1 MRFLFILLFIGL
13 SLATPT
19 IHKYLEKGKIE
30 PIIESVLEGEDREEA
45 LLIFKA
51 FADELVGKKD
61 VPAYLKRYVKGL
73 MEEKRGNLEEAIKH
87 YIDSIYIKYDY
98 NPSYYRL
105 NELIRKTGDA
115 EKFREKIKNILKV
128 RFAKTPPV
136 IIDNAPNK
144 YVFLVE
150 KMSQYMFVYKGKKLV
165 GMFPVTTGQ
174 AWEDKRREG
183 DKRTPE
189 GIYFFTEYIDVSK
202 LPPLYGNLAVA
213 LNYPNPYDR
222 LLGKTGSGIWL
233 HGSDTDNRNNIPFS
247 TRGCVVADNRD
258 LKVIERYINLGNTP
272 IAIYKVVPTGLS
284 VDRVGDMI
292 ESWRRAWEEK
302 DFNKYISFYSKRF
315 RWKGGDINGWKRYK
329 RRTVLGKKYIDVDIE
344 NITILAFSKHGSKE
358 PLYYVAEFL
367 QTYRSNNYS
376 DKGIKRLYIAKEEGR
391 LKILAEEFIPMREE

>member
-13 SLATPT
+13 SLATPS
-19 IHKYLEKGKIE
+19 IHKYLEKGKVE
-30 PIIESVLEGEDREEA
+30 PIIESVLEGEKKEEA

-51 FADELVGKKD
+51 YADELVGNKE

-73 MEEKRGNLEEAIKH
+73 MEERKGNLEEAIKH

-105 NELIRKTGDA
+105 NELIRKTGNA
-115 EKFREKIKNILKV
+115 EEFRKKIRNILKV
-128 RFAKTPPV
+128 RFAETPPV
-136 IIDNAPNK
+136 IVDNAPDK
-144 YVFLVE
+144 YVFIVE

-202 LPPLYGNLAVA
+202 LPPMYGNLAVA

-258 LKVIERYINLGNTP
+258 LEVIEKYIKLGNTP
-272 IAIYKVVPTGLS
+272 IAIYKVVPTNLS
-284 VDRVGDMI
+284 VDRVRDMI
-292 ESWRRAWEEK
+292 ESWRKAWEKK
-302 DFNKYISFYSKRF
+302 DFNKYISFYSKKF
-315 RWKGGDINGWKRYK
+315 RWKGGDINSWKRYK

-344 NITILAFSKHGSKE
+344 DITILAFSKHGSEE

-391 LKILAEEFIPMREE
+391 LKILAEEFIPMWEE